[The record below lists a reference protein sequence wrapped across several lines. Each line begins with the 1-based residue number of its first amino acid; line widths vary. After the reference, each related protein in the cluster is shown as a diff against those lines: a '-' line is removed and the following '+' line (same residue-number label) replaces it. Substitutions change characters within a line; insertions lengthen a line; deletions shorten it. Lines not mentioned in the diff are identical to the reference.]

1 MNLPEDKNQ
10 DESRLRV
17 AAEGQI
23 EKAPQDELRARPAE
37 ELLHELRV
45 HQVELEMQNEA
56 LREAQIELAQS
67 RNRYADL
74 YEFAPVG
81 YLTLGAH
88 GMIDEIN
95 LTGATLLGRERKML
109 LLRDFKSLVIAEDQP
124 RWIQHFLD
132 VKNGDGDGDGHGRV
146 ELALQRGDGAVLQAQ
161 LDCARPEGITL
172 GVRPDGFDAPR
183 EKSAPGVRIAL
194 TDNTERR
201 HVEAARAAL
210 EGQLRESQKM
220 EALGTLAGGIA
231 HDINNMLAIILGNVE
246 LLRQEVGANPR
257 LLKSMEDIRKAGSRA
272 CDLVRQILAFSRRQ
286 VTELKRTALAPIVE
300 ESVRL
305 LRATLPARLTLAVH
319 CGADVPAVLADPSL
333 IQQVLI
339 NLATNAMQSM
349 KSGPGHIDIRLDTVM
364 LDAALAD
371 AHPALHAMCAKHPGR
386 AVRLAVSDDG
396 PGMNAAILGR
406 IFEPFFTTKAKGEG
420 TGLGLSVVH
429 GIVQAHEGVIVV
441 DSEPGKGTTFTLYL
455 PAERRLNPCEPEPAA
470 SAAATVP
477 APATVP
483 ALILGGGRH
492 ILYLDDEDALVI
504 LVERMMKRR
513 GFRVSGYTDQ
523 GKALD
528 ALHADP
534 AGFDLV
540 VTDYNMPGMSGLD
553 VAREVRAIRA
563 DLPVALASGFID
575 EELHA
580 EAEGAG
586 VTELIFK
593 ADGMENFCDIAQ
605 RLSQAAA
612 EKLKAT

>member
-201 HVEAARAAL
+201 HAEAARAAL

-231 HDINNMLAIILGNVE
+231 HDINTMLAIILGNVE
-246 LLRQEVGANPR
+246 LLRQEVP
-257 LLKSMEDIRKAGSRA
+257 STSRA
-272 CDLVRQILAFSRRQ
+272 TWCGRFS
-286 VTELKRTALAPIVE
+286 P
-300 ESVRL
+300 
-305 LRATLPARLTLAVH
+305 
-319 CGADVPAVLADPSL
+319 
-333 IQQVLI
+333 
-339 NLATNAMQSM
+339 
-349 KSGPGHIDIRLDTVM
+349 
-364 LDAALAD
+364 
-371 AHPALHAMCAKHPGR
+371 
-386 AVRLAVSDDG
+386 
-396 PGMNAAILGR
+396 
-406 IFEPFFTTKAKGEG
+406 
-420 TGLGLSVVH
+420 
-429 GIVQAHEGVIVV
+429 
-441 DSEPGKGTTFTLYL
+441 
-455 PAERRLNPCEPEPAA
+455 
-470 SAAATVP
+470 SAA
-477 APATVP
+477 
-483 ALILGGGRH
+483 
-492 ILYLDDEDALVI
+492 
-504 LVERMMKRR
+504 
-513 GFRVSGYTDQ
+513 
-523 GKALD
+523 GKS
-528 ALHADP
+528 P
-534 AGFDLV
+534 
-540 VTDYNMPGMSGLD
+540 S
-553 VAREVRAIRA
+553 
-563 DLPVALASGFID
+563 
-575 EELHA
+575 
-580 EAEGAG
+580 
-586 VTELIFK
+586 
-593 ADGMENFCDIAQ
+593 
-605 RLSQAAA
+605 
-612 EKLKAT
+612 